1 MAEHLVV
8 MGVSGSGKTT
18 VGRLLAA
25 RLDVAF
31 ADADD
36 FHPARNVAKMR
47 AGHPLTDAD
56 REPWLHAVA
65 AWTAE
70 YDHEGRPTVVA
81 CSALKYAYREVLRT
95 APGRVRFVH
104 LAPAPAEIAVRV
116 RERTG
121 HFMPPELLASQLADL
136 QPLRP
141 DEDGVTVESP
151 EGLEETVDMVVE
163 ALEETG

>member
-18 VGRLLAA
+18 VGRLLAE
-25 RLDVAF
+25 RLGRVF

-36 FHPARNVAKMR
+36 FHTRENVAKMH

-56 REPWLHAVA
+56 REPWLRALT
-65 AWTAE
+65 AWIAE
-70 YDHEGRPTVVA
+70 YEAEGTPTVLA
-81 CSALKYAYREVLRT
+81 CSALKRAYRDVLRE

-104 LAPAPAEIAVRV
+104 LAPAPADIAARM
-116 RERTG
+116 RARTG

-136 QPLRP
+136 QPLGD
-141 DEDGVTVESP
+141 DEDGVTVEP
-151 EGLEETVDMVVE
+151 AEGRRATVDLVVGALGE
-163 ALEETG
+163 A